1 MCERVNENVMKR
13 NVMPG
18 TKTTW
23 GWEVEHTPLYN
34 FNECPLEAW
43 ASLQKSQML
52 GDKPRKLKN
61 KCKAS

>member
-23 GWEVEHTPLYN
+23 GWEVEHILLYN
-34 FNECPLEAW
+34 FNECPFEAW

-52 GDKPRKLKN
+52 GNKPRKLKN
-61 KCKAS
+61 KCKAG